1 MKRTLIFISLPMF
14 LVIGVTILSACS
26 NSKPITGA
34 DRDAVLAYSEPE
46 TDRILQAYNENDY
59 ASFSKSFD
67 AAMLKGI
74 DEKGF
79 ANLESTLMPKIG
91 KYISRT
97 VNSVSYL
104 GNYVQV
110 AYRAKYEL
118 DDPVTVRVVFNQ
130 DVAHSIAGLWFDSA
144 KLRQK

>member
-1 MKRTLIFISLPMF
+1 MKRTLISISLF
-14 LVIGVTILSACS
+14 LLLVAVTGCS

-46 TDRILQAYNENDY
+46 TEHLLQAYNENDY
-59 ASFSKSFD
+59 ASFSKNFD

-79 ANLESTLMPKIG
+79 ANLESTLMPRLG
-91 KYISRT
+91 KYVSRT
-97 VNSVSYL
+97 VDSVSYL
-104 GNYVQV
+104 RNYIQV
-110 AYRAKYEL
+110 EYRAKYEL

-130 DVAHSIAGLWFDSA
+130 DAAHTIAGLWFDSA